1 MKAGASQAVGTRWFR
16 QAGGF
21 SPIKQVFAHFA
32 PQRMNH
38 KKVARLMRLAGIE
51 DKTSKEE
58 TLQLF
63 HWNACLD
70 TKCC

>member
-51 DKTSKEE
+51 DKTS
-58 TLQLF
+58 
-63 HWNACLD
+63 NAREVKTD
-70 TKCC
+70 NVDASGRD